1 MDIKIKNIY
10 KTYGKKNNL
19 VKALNGVDLEIKE
32 GEMVAIIGKSGS
44 GKSTLLNIIGL
55 IDDMDSGEYILNE
68 ENINGISD
76 KALASLRNK
85 SFGFIFQ
92 HFGLIND
99 ISVFKNIK
107 IPLEYAKVS
116 KKEIKERV
124 LESLREVK
132 LEEKVKEKPK
142 NLSGGQCQRVSIAR
156 ALINKPDVI
165 IADEPTGA
173 LDKATGKEIMEIF
186 KRVNKEGKTI
196 IIVTHD
202 LEVAN
207 CCSRIIEIEDGV
219 IVK

>member
-1 MDIKIKNIY
+1 MDIKIKNVY

-19 VKALNGVDLEIKE
+19 VKALNGVDLEIKK

-55 IDDMDSGEYILNE
+55 IDNMDSGEYILNE
-68 ENINGISD
+68 ENVSGISE
-76 KALASLRNK
+76 KALASMRNK

-107 IPLEYAKVS
+107 IPLEYAKVP

-142 NLSGGQCQRVSIAR
+142 NLSGGQCQRVAIAR

-207 CCSRIIEIEDGV
+207 CCSRIIEIEDGM
-219 IVK
+219 IIK